1 MPAYDKWNEIY
12 TREANYKD
20 VKQIAT
26 SIKRALQRRKLLL
39 FNARKL

>member
-20 VKQIAT
+20 VKN
-26 SIKRALQRRKLLL
+26 KLQQDLMGLIFELNVKKTPLI
-39 FNARKL
+39 